1 MLILLESTFQAQQI
15 HVAMDLTVV
24 SSEAL
29 YMILP
34 YDYPRAL
41 VVKLFCRY
49 IGG

>member
-34 YDYPRAL
+34 YDYPRAPT
-41 VVKLFCRY
+41 F
-49 IGG
+49 